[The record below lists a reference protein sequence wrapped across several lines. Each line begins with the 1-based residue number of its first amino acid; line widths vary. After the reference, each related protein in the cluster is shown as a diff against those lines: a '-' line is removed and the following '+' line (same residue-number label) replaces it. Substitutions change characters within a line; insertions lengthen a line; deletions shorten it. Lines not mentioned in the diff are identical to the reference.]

1 MDRNSKKEGSR
12 MKTALLIFTG
22 LLLWVTPAS
31 AGTVET
37 REDLVK
43 QTTKLAPHVF
53 DNPRSK
59 TKLLCI
65 CHTGLDG
72 DGVMGYVAHNVVF
85 DLGAG
90 GDRVKVDCFVPTYN
104 FATSVVLSAPSCVGG
119 GIGTFWELVK

>member
-1 MDRNSKKEGSR
+1 

-37 REDLVK
+37 TEDLLK
-43 QTTKLAPHVF
+43 QTTRLAPNVF
-53 DNPRSK
+53 DDPRSK

-85 DLGAG
+85 FVGAG
-90 GDRVKVDCFVPTYN
+90 GDRVKVDCFVPTYDSV
-104 FATSVVLSAPSCVGG
+104 TSTVLSAPSCVEG
-119 GIGTFWELVK
+119 GIGTFWELVR